1 MKEYTNNPQH
11 INTSK
16 KVYEIIINIYGGLK
30 LKKTQI
36 IFNSMI
42 FFHKYYLYYLI
53 NNNSII
59 DVNNKDFSLLCISC
73 FLLGTKS
80 SDILMRIDDI
90 LDSIY
95 KNKILIID
103 KNSIEHQK
111 KKIFYYEFEILQ
123 LIKFDIKSY
132 DLTYKY
138 FSFIFEQIN
147 NIFKIKTEESEIKKI
162 KEFLM
167 AQIRYSF
174 VIPLFLKFNTLTIV
188 LSGINNLLKKFLIN
202 LKIEQIKHIIK
213 EYEVTQEDIDNCCY
227 LIEFFL
233 MPKKSK
239 INNDNKL
246 INMDVIKNIN
256 LANSD
261 SIKTFPSDIYNEN
274 K

>member
-16 KVYEIIINIYGGLK
+16 KVYELIINIYGSLR
-30 LKKTQI
+30 LKKSHV

-80 SDILMRIDDI
+80 SDILLRIDDI

-95 KNKILIID
+95 KNKILNID
-103 KNSIEHQK
+103 KNSIEYQK
-111 KKIFYYEFEILQ
+111 KMIFYYEFEILQ

-132 DLTYKY
+132 DLTFKY

-147 NIFKIKTEESEIKKI
+147 NIFKIKTDESEIKKL
-162 KEFLM
+162 KEFII

-188 LSGINNLLKKFLIN
+188 LSGINILLKKFLIN
-202 LKIEQIKHIIK
+202 LQIEQIKHIIK
-213 EYEVTQEDIDNCCY
+213 EYEVTQEDIDKCCY

-239 INNDNKL
+239 INNDDKL

-256 LANSD
+256 VANSD
-261 SIKTFPSDIYNEN
+261 SIQTFPSDIYNEN